1 MPTEI
6 EAKFTEIDPAE
17 VRAYLRAI
25 GAVQEYPERLM
36 RRMVFDFPDKRLS
49 AVGGWVRVHDEGDR
63 ITLCYKQL
71 NDRTLHGTEE
81 IDLVVDSFESAGVFL
96 QAIGMQMKSS
106 QETKRE
112 KWVYGGVEITIDTWP
127 WIPTFVEIEG
137 ASEEVVMQTA
147 QDLGFDWS
155 KALYGSVE
163 PVYQMHYDVT
173 EEEINHW
180 ESITFV
186 PTPDWLLARKKYA

>member
-1 MPTEI
+1 MQTEI
-6 EAKFTEIDPAE
+6 EAKFTDVDPVA
-17 VRAYLRAI
+17 VRARLREI
-25 GAVQEYPERLM
+25 GATLRQPEIVM
-36 RRMVFDFPDKRLS
+36 RRAVFDYPDRRLD
-49 AVGGWVRVHDEGDR
+49 AVGGWVRVRDEGKR
-63 ITLCYKQL
+63 ITLSYKQV
-71 NDRTLHGTEE
+71 NNRTLHGTQE
-81 IDLVVDSFESAGVFL
+81 ITIVVDDFETTCHFL
-96 QAIGMQMKSS
+96 LAIGLRKKSQ

-112 KWVYGGVEITIDTWP
+112 QWMHGNVEITIDTWP

-137 ASEEVVMQTA
+137 ATEEEVRKAA

-186 PTPDWLLARKKYA
+186 PTPEWLLTRKRKA

>member
-1 MPTEI
+1 MSTEI
-6 EAKFTEIDPAE
+6 EAKFVDVDLVA
-17 VRAYLRAI
+17 VRARLREI
-25 GAVQEYPERLM
+25 GATLVHPEILM
-36 RRMVFDFPDKRLS
+36 RRQVFDYPDKRLY
-49 AVGGWVRVHDEGDR
+49 AVGGWVRVRDEGEYV
-63 ITLCYKQL
+63 TLSYKQV

-81 IDLVVDSFESAGVFL
+81 ITLTVDTFESTNAFL

-112 KWVYGGVEITIDTWP
+112 KWMYGGVEITIDTWP

-173 EEEINHW
+173 EEEIDHW

>member
-1 MPTEI
+1 MSTEI
-6 EAKFTEIDPAE
+6 EVKFVDVDLAA
-17 VRAYLRAI
+17 VRARLREI
-25 GAVQEYPERLM
+25 GATLVHPEILM
-36 RRMVFDFPDKRLS
+36 RRQVFDYPDKRLY
-49 AVGGWVRVHDEGDR
+49 AVGGWVRVRDEGEYV
-63 ITLCYKQL
+63 TLSYKQV

-81 IDLVVDSFESAGVFL
+81 ITLTVDTFESTGAFL

-112 KWVYGGVEITIDTWP
+112 KWMYGGVEITIDTWP

>member
-1 MPTEI
+1 MQTEI
-6 EAKFTEIDPAE
+6 EVKFVDIDSVSA
-17 VRAYLRAI
+17 RACLREI
-25 GAVQEYPERLM
+25 GAVREYPERLM
-36 RRMVFDFPDKRLS
+36 RRMVFDYPDKRLNS
-49 AVGGWVRVHDEGDR
+49 VGGWVRVRDEGDH
-63 ITLCYKQL
+63 ITLSYKQV
-71 NDRTLHGTEE
+71 NSRTLHGTEE
-81 IDLVVDSFESAGVFL
+81 ITLTVDTFESAGAFL

-112 KWVYGGVEITIDTWP
+112 KWMYGDVEITIDTWP

-137 ASEEVVMQTA
+137 ATEEVVMQTA